1 MNKSYTIAIKYIL
14 LFCSCAFIVIACK
27 NDTLKKKEIVAVKK
41 NTFTVNGTLEN
52 FYPQKVYLN
61 KIIENSIYEIDSSE
75 VVENKFSFNGF
86 VEYPERFALSFKH
99 YSTTVVLLIENTEIT
114 INIDA
119 DNHENIS
126 IEGSNLNTELR
137 NYQLNSKKIFKKISY
152 LFPEFQ
158 KYRLENNAEK
168 LAEISDKMQNIEQE
182 FIEYSYNYISQN
194 NNSYIAAMVLRDQLK
209 NTEIDTLKIIDAYK
223 TLTDSIKKSPDAQ
236 IIAHTL
242 NLH

>member
-1 MNKSYTIAIKYIL
+1 MKKKITNTL
-14 LFCSCAFIVIACK
+14 LSLFFICSCGFILVACK
-27 NDTLKKKEIVAVKK
+27 NDTLQNRELVVVNK
-41 NTFTVNGTLEN
+41 NTYTINGTLEN

-61 KIIENSIYEIDSSE
+61 KIIENSIYVIDSSE

-86 VEYPERFALSFKH
+86 VEYPERFALSFKY

-119 DNHENIS
+119 NNPENIS

-168 LAEISDKMQNIEQE
+168 LAEISDEMKNIEQE
-182 FIEYSYNYISQN
+182 FIDYSYNYISQN

-209 NTEIDTLKIIDAYK
+209 NTEMDTLKIIDAYK
-223 TLTDSIKKSPDAQ
+223 TLSDSIKKSPDAQ